1 MLKRVKDEK
10 MVAGSSE
17 WWIPYTTK
25 ERTLARTGS
34 EIAIAVIPARINT
47 SERIFLVKPSVNVSQ
62 HLDRE
67 TRTWSLS
74 FGLGGSSQGMDLP
87 KRRI

>member
-47 SERIFLVKPSVNVSQ
+47 SERIFLMKAVSKGRSA
-62 HLDRE
+62 LGSRDTYLVSE
-67 TRTWSLS
+67 FRTW
-74 FGLGGSSQGMDLP
+74 
-87 KRRI
+87 